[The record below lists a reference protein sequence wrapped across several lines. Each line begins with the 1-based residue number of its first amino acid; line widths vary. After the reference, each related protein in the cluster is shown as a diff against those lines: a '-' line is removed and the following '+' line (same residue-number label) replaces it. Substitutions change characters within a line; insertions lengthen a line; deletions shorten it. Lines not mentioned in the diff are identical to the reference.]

1 MNSLKTVFL
10 LLPVLLSGC
19 GLYKPYNPDA
29 DYYYLN
35 PNKDLTAIG
44 RTVLVELNNDSAF
57 PQISADVTEA
67 LYHALQKKQVFG
79 LTVVHKSDPEW
90 RSLQLDMDSAY
101 TLEKLSAIRKT
112 LKCNAVLKGTITG
125 FEPFPHM
132 IIGLRLK
139 LIDLTDGQLLWA
151 IEQIWDTTDET
162 TQDRIKDYY
171 SHNLFPGS
179 ATLREKLAT
188 VSSLKFIKFV
198 AFETAETL
206 HPKR

>member
-19 GLYKPYNPDA
+19 GLYTAYNPD
-29 DYYYLN
+29 DYYYIN

-44 RTVLVELNNDSAF
+44 RAVLVELDNDSAF

-67 LYHALQKKQVFG
+67 LYHALQKKQLFG
-79 LTVVHKSDPEW
+79 LTVVYKSAPEW
-90 RSLQLDMDSAY
+90 RSLQLDTDSAY
-101 TLEKLSAIRKT
+101 TLEKLSAIHKT
-112 LKCNAVLKGTITG
+112 LNCNAVLKGTITG

-139 LIDLTDGQLLWA
+139 LIDLNDGQLLWA
-151 IEQIWDTTDET
+151 IEQIWDTADKT
-162 TQDRIKDYY
+162 TQNRIKDYY
-171 SHNLFPGS
+171 SHNLFPAS
-179 ATLREKLAT
+179 ATLQEKLAT

-206 HPKR
+206 NHKR

>member
-19 GLYKPYNPDA
+19 GLYTTYNPD

-44 RTVLVELNNDSAF
+44 RVVLVELDNDSAF

-67 LYHALQKKQVFG
+67 LYHALQKKQLFG
-79 LTVVHKSDPEW
+79 LTVVHKSDSAW
-90 RSLQLDMDSAY
+90 KKLQLDTDSAY

-112 LKCNAVLKGTITG
+112 LNCNAVLKGTITG

-132 IIGLRLK
+132 TIGLRLK

-151 IEQIWDTTDET
+151 IEQIWDTADET
-162 TQDRIKDYY
+162 TQDRIKSYY
-171 SHNLFPGS
+171 NRNLLPAS
-179 ATLREKLAT
+179 ATLSGKLGT
-188 VSSLKFIKFV
+188 VSSLKFVKFV
-198 AFETAETL
+198 AFETAETVNS
-206 HPKR
+206 KR

>member
-19 GLYKPYNPDA
+19 GLYKAYNPNV
-29 DYYYLN
+29 DYYYIN

-44 RTVLVELNNDSAF
+44 RTVLVELDNDSAF

-79 LTVVHKSDPEW
+79 LTVVHKNDSEW
-90 RSLQLDMDSAY
+90 KSLQLNTDSAY

-112 LKCNAVLKGTITG
+112 LNCDAVLKGTITG

-132 IIGLRLK
+132 TIGLRLK
-139 LIDLTDGQLLWA
+139 LIDLNDGQLLWA
-151 IEQIWDTTDET
+151 LEQIWDTTDKT

-171 SHNLFPGS
+171 SHNLFPRA
-179 ATLREKLAT
+179 ATLQEKLAT

-198 AFETAETL
+198 AFETAGTL
-206 HPKR
+206 QSE

>member
-10 LLPVLLSGC
+10 LLPVLLAGC
-19 GLYKPYNPDA
+19 GFNTAYNPDA

-44 RTVLVELNNDSAF
+44 RTVLVELDNDSAF
-57 PQISADVTEA
+57 PEISADVTEA
-67 LYHALQKKQVFG
+67 LYRALQKKQVFG

-101 TLEKLSAIRKT
+101 TFEKLSAIRKT
-112 LKCNAVLKGTITG
+112 LNCGAVLKGTVTG

-139 LIDLTDGQLLWA
+139 LIDLNDGQLLWA
-151 IEQIWDTTDET
+151 LEQIWDTTDKT
-162 TQDRIKDYY
+162 TQDRIKSYY
-171 SHNLFPGS
+171 SHDLFPGS

-198 AFETAETL
+198 TFETAETL
-206 HPKR
+206 QPEW